1 MKKIKRKLNEFSSKM
16 TKLQSFFKKNTEKS
30 TKMPKLQSFVKKIQ
44 RRVPKYKKYR
54 ENAKIQ
60 SKY

>member
-1 MKKIKRKLNEFSSKM
+1 MKKIKRKLKIFFENAKITEFF
-16 TKLQSFFKKNTEKS
+16 QKNTEKS
-30 TKMPKLQSFVKKIQ
+30 AKMPKLQSFVKKIQ
-44 RRVPKYKKYR
+44 RKVPKYRKYR

>member
-1 MKKIKRKLNEFSSKM
+1 M
-16 TKLQSFFKKNTEKS
+16 TKLEFFQKNTEKS
-30 TKMPKLQSFVKKIQ
+30 AKMTKLQSFVKKIQ
-44 RRVPKYKKYR
+44 RKVQKYRKYR